1 MNVQTCFNRNVH
13 NRTENEIK
21 EIVDNWVDTP
31 EQNLILNPEYL
42 LSNTLTEIIEIEM
55 EDVSNDE
62 VFYQL
67 FIYLFLFP

>member
-67 FIYLFLFP
+67 FIFLILFP

>member
-1 MNVQTCFNRNVH
+1 MNIQTCFNRNVH

-21 EIVDNWVDTP
+21 EIVDNWIDTP

-62 VFYQL
+62 VFYQGFIFLNL
-67 FIYLFLFP
+67 FS